1 MALNFN
7 VDPYYDDFDDTK
19 NFHRILFKPGK
30 AVQARELTQAQTIL
44 QDQITK
50 FANNIFKE
58 NSPVTGGQITT
69 NFKCFY
75 IKLQSTYNG
84 ASIDVSEFNGLLITN
99 STGTIKAKVVAVA
112 QATGTA
118 GEGDPPTL
126 IVVYKSGTQFTNNDI
141 IYDVNSNKACQAITN
156 DSTGQSSVV
165 SIAKGVFYVLGNFV
179 QIEPTTIVLS
189 KYDSTPSRRV
199 GLEITETIY
208 DFANDASLLDPAVGA
223 SNYQAPG
230 ADRYVISLELTAK
243 PLYFGD
249 DQFFI
254 ELLRI
259 ENGNVFKM
267 IDGSVYAAIDDY
279 FAKRDYETNGDY
291 IVNDFS
297 LTPKIDPDDEDKYI
311 MGVGKGLAYVHG
323 YRVENPSPVN
333 ISSNR
338 ARSNSSI
345 NNDNTVINYGSYF
358 TVANVVGANARV
370 FEVTTANTVD
380 FHCVSS
386 SDVFTANATTYNS
399 TLVARGYIRGLDFQ
413 SSPNNSDANT
423 YIYKAFVNDLQNQ
436 SLTGTVVSAGAT
448 TVVLPATNGKTSTV
462 NDAYIGVDISITSGT
477 NAGET
482 RTIIGY
488 VGSTRTATVNRS
500 WSVTPDNTS
509 TFALNFNTAD
519 IESMLQVSSNYT
531 IYGKAK
537 IDNTGK
543 QGNLASGD
551 TVFENPNKPELIF
564 TLGLPYVE
572 TITDASYTTFIE
584 SRSVSFGV
592 SGSDLAATISLTGS
606 YLGVIKHIGTESS
619 TLSSDLVEENF
630 TIIVTNK
637 GSNTKFDNGDI
648 VPWTISGRTI
658 DMNNNLSVAT
668 LKTLTSDL
676 TAFTATIIFKVS
688 VPTATNS
695 SLILKIKNLVTANA
709 NTIVTSGTQINTYT
723 FVDDGGT
730 SSGQIYIQA
739 AGVAAPGTKQSLY
752 LSDVKR
758 VVKIIDTKASGTVPL
773 TTMYNDSTYNVTSN
787 YVFDNGQRDGY
798 YDHASITLRPGAP
811 KPIGNLLVYVDY
823 YKHSGGDGYF
833 NKMSYVDISNAPENY
848 REIPNYTSKNGTTYS
863 LRDCLDFRPS
873 RQNAQTDFVFRY
885 SNPSDTRFGSL
896 LPVDSSS
903 FICDYEHYLGR
914 KDKLILTKD
923 RSLQIIEGSPSIN
936 PILPNEPDSSLT
948 IANITHNPYTG
959 YITTEV
965 PPGKLPDLSIDK
977 VQHRRYTMAD
987 IAGLDTRINRVEYYT
1002 SLNSLEQNANSLQI
1016 SDAYGLNRF
1025 KNGIMVDDFSS
1036 FSASDSGITDFNA
1049 NINRRTRQMTA
1060 GQVVKNFPLKN
1071 LAMVYNMN
1079 SPTATSISA
1088 LNFNV
1093 SRDGSVNYFTLPYTT
1108 RNIVSQKLASRTTN
1122 VNPFNTPFSK
1132 GSLSLS
1138 PNMDTW
1144 VDTTYS
1150 PGLLVVDSGLQVFQ
1164 RGDVTNTLSFGDW
1177 QTVPGTSVTSLQSQT
1192 SSPWATVSSTVGWTG
1207 GTTGL
1212 QQTTIQNST
1221 LSSTYITKFKEQQ
1234 TNLLGPYNKIDNTY
1248 SLNNGYINDISIL
1261 PWIKP
1266 QQISIKASN
1275 LLIKTKLYAFFDNI
1289 SVDEYVRK
1297 LNTIEVASVTGTFK
1311 VGDIV
1316 GYFSAG
1322 TFTPTAKVEGVYNYT
1337 DTTKVRLYVSN
1348 DFKTTTYN
1356 NSLALQNGF
1365 FNASGV
1371 YQSSTASGSVV
1382 ATQFGNSSE
1391 HYSGTLKDST
1401 SLTSIQLSPLASSV
1415 NDFYNGL
1422 TLYIT
1427 SGTGAG
1433 QSAVISDYVGSTKVA
1448 TLATPITVASV
1459 VGLPDRE
1466 TYSIGSTTG
1475 SIETNERGDFF
1486 GVFTVPANTFHTGQK
1501 VFRLDNRIN
1510 NNAGT
1515 VSTYAEG
1522 TFYAEGLQVN
1532 KQNIDFGASPAG
1544 AKDTFRQI
1552 LHKDSSYTTN
1562 SSEVQSISIVT
1573 DLEVPPPAGDGGGG
1587 DGGGADPVCQT
1598 FQIDPTNFPNGA
1610 FLSSIRVFFATKPT
1624 STNDGSPVTLSILG
1638 TLNGYPNGVTLDHSV
1653 VTLGPTEVKV
1663 SQTPQFLDSTTY
1675 TEFKFTAPVYIQS
1688 GVLYA
1693 FMVKSLSNEY
1703 TLWTAA
1709 TNEDALPSTVKNLPS
1724 DPYPS
1729 SITKISAAVYVG
1741 GMFISQNSKTWEADQ
1756 NQSVMFTA
1764 ERCVFNTAVTPSI
1777 RMVIPKKLPQRTLV
1791 DSEIDYYKNANTM
1804 TDLILTTSNSDM
1816 LVDAFNISTT
1826 DFVPSSTSINYN
1838 YDATL
1843 QNGTSAGQVG
1853 INPGKY
1859 GTTMYQHIHL
1869 DDNQGERVLFANSET
1884 SFSLYGQLSSQDNAV
1899 SPVISDAG
1907 TTVFTVQYDINN
1919 CPLSNS
1925 LISLVSGGTSYA
1937 TGNTTVTISPPTGKN
1952 GTQAYASRTIVNGVI
1967 TSIYLTDVG
1976 SGYIETPT
1984 VSINVSGGSAAGAS
1998 AIITGE
2004 TSKNGGPAATRYIT
2018 KKVVLD
2024 AGFDSGDLNVYLT
2037 AYRPNG
2043 TDILVYYK
2051 ILNRNDTQGF
2061 ADGSWTLMTK
2071 TRNSDTLNSKFRN
2084 DLHEYTFAPGS
2095 LGLEQGYVSYTSTN
2109 GQTYNSFNQFA
2120 IKIVLVTTDKTVV
2133 PYLTDMRCI
2142 ALPSNINSS
2151 IG

>member
-30 AVQARELTQAQTIL
+30 AVQARELTQAQAIL

-69 NFKCFY
+69 NFSCFY

-84 ASIDVSEFNGLLITN
+84 ATIDVSEFNGLLITN

-156 DSTGQSSVV
+156 NSTGQSSVV

-230 ADRYVISLELTAK
+230 ADRYVISLELTTK

-259 ENGNVFKM
+259 EEGNVFKM
-267 IDGSVYAAIDDY
+267 VNGSVYAAIDDY

-291 IVNDFS
+291 IVNDFG

-413 SSPNNSDANT
+413 SSPDNSDANT

-592 SGSDLAATISLTGS
+592 SGSDLTATIPLTGS

-658 DMNNNLSVAT
+658 DMNSNLSVAT

-709 NTIVTSGTQINTYT
+709 NTIVTNGTQINTYT

-798 YDHASITLRPGAP
+798 YDHASITLKPGAP
-811 KPIGNLLVYVDY
+811 KPVGNLLVYVDY

-896 LPVDSSS
+896 LPVDSSN

-923 RSLQIIEGSPSIN
+923 RSLQIIEGAPSIN

-1025 KNGIMVDDFSS
+1025 KNGIMVDDFSG
-1036 FSASDSGITDFNA
+1036 FSASDAGVTDFNA

-1060 GQVVKNFPLKN
+1060 GQIVKNFPLKN

-1079 SPTATSISA
+1079 SPTTASIAA
-1088 LNFNV
+1088 LNYNV
-1093 SRDGSVNYFTLPYTT
+1093 TRDGSVNYFTLPYTT
-1108 RNIVSQKLASRTTN
+1108 TNLVSQKLASRTTN
-1122 VNPFNTPFSK
+1122 VNPFNTPFAK
-1132 GSLSLS
+1132 GNLALS

-1150 PGLLVVDSGLQVFQ
+1150 PALLVVDPNLQVYQ
-1164 RGDVTNTLSFGDW
+1164 RGDVVNTLAFGDW
-1177 QTVPGTSVTSLQSQT
+1177 QTVPGTSATSLQSQT
-1192 SSPWATVSSTVGWTG
+1192 SSPWATISNSVGWTG

-1234 TNLLGPYNKIDNTY
+1234 TNLIGPYNKIDNTY
-1248 SLNNGYINDISIL
+1248 ALNNGYINDISIL

-1266 QQISIKASN
+1266 QQITIIASG
-1275 LLIKTKLYAFFDNI
+1275 LLIKTKLNAFFDNI
-1289 SVDEYVRK
+1289 NVNAYVRK
-1297 LNTIEVASVTGTFK
+1297 LNTIEVESVTGTFK
-1311 VGDIV
+1311 AGEII
-1316 GYFSAG
+1316 GYFSSG
-1322 TFTPTAKVEGVYNYT
+1322 TFTPTAKIVGVYNYT
-1337 DTTKVRLYVSN
+1337 DTTKMRLYVSN

-1356 NSLALQNGF
+1356 NSLTLQNGF

-1401 SLTSIQLSPLASSV
+1401 STTSITLSPLASSV

-1459 VGLPDRE
+1459 VGLPDKE
-1466 TYSIGSTTG
+1466 TYSIGSNTG

-1486 GVFTVPANTFHTGQK
+1486 GVFTVPANSFHTGQK

-1510 NNAGT
+1510 NNAAT

-1532 KQNIDFGASPAG
+1532 KQNIDFGASPSG
-1544 AKDTFRQI
+1544 AKDTFRQT
-1552 LHKDSSYTTN
+1552 LYKDSSYTTN
-1562 SSEVQSISIVT
+1562 TSEVQSRRIVT
-1573 DLEVPPPAGDGGGG
+1573 DLEPPPPWTG
-1587 DGGGADPVCQT
+1587 DPVAQT

-1610 FLSSIRVFFATKPT
+1610 FISTIRVFFASKPT
-1624 STNDGSPVTLSILG
+1624 STNDGSPITLSIVG
-1638 TLNGYPNGVTLDHSV
+1638 TLNGYPNGVTLDHAV
-1653 VTLGPTEVKV
+1653 ATLDPTKV
-1663 SQTPQFLDSTTY
+1663 RVSSTPQYLDTNAY
-1675 TEFKFTAPVYIQS
+1675 TEFTFSSPVYVQS

-1693 FMVKSLSNEY
+1693 FMVKSSSNEY
-1703 TLWTAA
+1703 TLWTASN
-1709 TNEDALPSTVKNLPS
+1709 NEEALPSTVKNLPT

-1729 SITKISAAVYVG
+1729 SITKISAAHYVG
-1741 GMFISQNSKTWEADQ
+1741 GLFLSQNSQTWEADQ
-1756 NQSVMFTA
+1756 NQNLMFTI

-1843 QNGTSAGQVG
+1843 QNGTSAGQVA

-1859 GTTMYQHIHL
+1859 GTTMYDHIHL

>member
-1 MALNFN
+1 M
-7 VDPYYDDFDDTK
+7 V
-19 NFHRILFKPGK
+19 
-30 AVQARELTQAQTIL
+30 
-44 QDQITK
+44 
-50 FANNIFKE
+50 
-58 NSPVTGGQITT
+58 
-69 NFKCFY
+69 
-75 IKLQSTYNG
+75 
-84 ASIDVSEFNGLLITN
+84 
-99 STGTIKAKVVAVA
+99 
-112 QATGTA
+112 
-118 GEGDPPTL
+118 
-126 IVVYKSGTQFTNNDI
+126 
-141 IYDVNSNKACQAITN
+141 
-156 DSTGQSSVV
+156 
-165 SIAKGVFYVLGNFV
+165 
-179 QIEPTTIVLS
+179 
-189 KYDSTPSRRV
+189 
-199 GLEITETIY
+199 
-208 DFANDASLLDPAVGA
+208 
-223 SNYQAPG
+223 
-230 ADRYVISLELTAK
+230 
-243 PLYFGD
+243 
-249 DQFFI
+249 
-254 ELLRI
+254 
-259 ENGNVFKM
+259 
-267 IDGSVYAAIDDY
+267 DGSVYAVIDDY

-297 LTPKIDPDDEDKYI
+297 ITPKVDPDDEDKYI
-311 MGVGKGLAYVHG
+311 LGVGKGLAYVHG

-338 ARSNSSI
+338 ARTVDSKG
-345 NNDNTVINYGSYF
+345 NDSTVINYGSYF
-358 TVANVVGANARV
+358 IVSDVHGANSKS
-370 FEVTTANTVD
+370 FDVTTANTVD
-380 FHCVSS
+380 FHCVSTNN
-386 SDVFTANATTYNS
+386 VHTANATTYNS
-399 TLVARGYIRGLDFQ
+399 TLVARGYIRGLDYQ
-413 SSPNNSDANT
+413 SAPTANANT
-423 YIYKAFVNDLQNQ
+423 HIFKAMVYDLQNQ
-436 SLTGTVVSAGAT
+436 ALTGTVVSASST
-448 TVVLPATNGKTSTV
+448 TVVLPATNGQTSSF
-462 NDAYIGVDISITSGT
+462 DGAYVGVDISITSGT

-482 RTIIGY
+482 RTITAY
-488 VGSTRTATVNRS
+488 TGSTRTATVNSS

-509 TFALNFNTAD
+509 IFVMNFNTAD
-519 IESMLQVSSNYT
+519 VESMLQINSSNYT
-531 IYGKAK
+531 VYGRAK
-537 IDNTGK
+537 IDDSGK
-543 QGNLASGD
+543 ENSLSSGD
-551 TVFENPNKPELIF
+551 AIFENPKKPELLFPI
-564 TLGLPYVE
+564 GLPYVSAVA
-572 TITDASYTTFIE
+572 DASYTSFIE
-584 SRSVSFGV
+584 IRGVTFGV
-592 SGSDLAATISLTGS
+592 AGSTLSATVDLTSYNDKIS
-606 YLGVIKHIGTESS
+606 HIGTEN
-619 TLSSDLVEENF
+619 TNLSADLVRENF
-630 TIIVTNK
+630 TIIVTNAQ
-637 GSNTKFDNGDI
+637 SNSKFAAGDI
-648 VPWTISGRTI
+648 VNWSVSPRTIS
-658 DMNNNLSVAT
+658 MNGDLSVAT
-668 LKTLTSDL
+668 LETTTADL
-676 TAFTATIIFKVS
+676 TAFTATIIFKVNIP
-688 VPTATNS
+688 VATDS
-695 SLILKIKNLVTANA
+695 GVVLKIKNLVTAA
-709 NTIVTSGTQINTYT
+709 TGTVVTNGTQVNTYT
-723 FVDDGGT
+723 YVDDGIS
-730 SSGQIYIQA
+730 SSGQVYIQA

-758 VVKIIDTKASGTVPL
+758 IVKIIDTKASGTLPL
-773 TTMYNDSTYNVTSN
+773 TSMYNNSTYDVTNN

-798 YDHASITLRPGAP
+798 YDHASISLRPGAP
-811 KPIGNLLVYVDY
+811 KPAGNLLVYLDY

-833 NKMSYVDISNAPENY
+833 NQSSYTGFSSPENY
-848 REIPNYTSKNGTTYS
+848 REIPDYTSKNGTTYS

-873 RQNAQTDFVFRY
+873 RQNAQADFVFRY
-885 SNPSDTRFGSL
+885 SNPSDSRFGFL
-896 LPVDSSS
+896 LPVDATS
-903 FICDYEHYLGR
+903 FICDYEYYLGR
-914 KDKLILTKD
+914 KDKLVLTKD
-923 RSLQIIEGSPSIN
+923 RSLQIIEGAPSVN

-959 YITTEV
+959 YVTTEA
-965 PPGKLPDLSIDK
+965 PTGKLPDLSIDK
-977 VQHRRYTMAD
+977 LQHRRYTMAD

-1025 KNGIMVDDFSS
+1025 KNGIMVDDFSG
-1036 FSASDSGITDFNA
+1036 FAASDSGVTDFNA
-1049 NINRRTRQMTA
+1049 NINRRTRQLTA
-1060 GQVVKNFPLKN
+1060 GQIVTNFPLKN

-1079 SPTATSISA
+1079 SPTAATISA

-1108 RNIVSQKLASRTTN
+1108 TNLISQKLASRTTN
-1122 VNPFNTPFSK
+1122 VNPFNTPYAK

-1150 PGLLVVDSGLQVFQ
+1150 PALLVVDPGLQVFQ
-1164 RGDVTNTLSFGDW
+1164 RGDVTNTLAFGDW
-1177 QTVPGTSVTSLQSQT
+1177 QTIPGTSITSLQSQT
-1192 SSPWATVSSTVGWTG
+1192 SSPWATISNTTGWTG
-1207 GTTGL
+1207 GSTGL

-1266 QQISIKASN
+1266 QQIVIKASS

-1289 SVDEYVRK
+1289 SVDKYVRK
-1297 LNTIEVASVTGTFK
+1297 LNTIEVESITGTFRE
-1311 VGDIV
+1311 GDII

-1322 TFTPTAKVEGVYNYT
+1322 TFTPTGKVEGVYNYT
-1337 DTTKVRLYVSN
+1337 DTTKIRLYVSN

-1356 NSLALQNGF
+1356 NGLALQNGF

-1382 ATQFGNSSE
+1382 ATQFNNSSE

-1427 SGTGAG
+1427 SGANPG

-1448 TLATPITVASV
+1448 TLATPIAVASV

-1466 TYSIGSTTG
+1466 TYSIGSSTG

-1486 GVFTVPANTFHTGQK
+1486 GVFTIPANTFHTGQK

-1510 NNAGT
+1510 NNIGT

-1532 KQNIDFGASPAG
+1532 KQNIDFGASPSG
-1544 AKDTFRQI
+1544 AKDVFKQT
-1552 LHKDSSYTTN
+1552 LYKDSSYTTN
-1562 SSEVQSISIVT
+1562 TSEVQTRRIVT
-1573 DLEVPPPAGDGGGG
+1573 DLQPPPPPGG
-1587 DGGGADPVCQT
+1587 DPVCQT

-1610 FLSSIRVFFATKPT
+1610 FLSSIRVFFASKPT
-1624 STNDGSPVTLSILG
+1624 STNDGSPITLSIVG

-1653 VTLGPTEVKV
+1653 VTLDPTQVKV
-1663 SQTPQFLDSTTY
+1663 SQTPQFIDSTTY
-1675 TEFKFTAPVYIQS
+1675 TEFTFTAPVYIQS

-1703 TLWTAA
+1703 TLWTASN
-1709 TNEDALPSTVKNLPS
+1709 NENALPSTVKNLPT

-1729 SITKISAAVYVG
+1729 SITKISAAHYVG
-1741 GMFISQNSKTWEADQ
+1741 GLFISQNSQTWEADQ
-1756 NQSVMFTA
+1756 NQSLMFTT

-1791 DSEIDYYKNANTM
+1791 DSEIDFYKNANTM
-1804 TDLILTTSNSDM
+1804 TDLTSTTSNSNM

-1843 QNGTSAGQVG
+1843 QSGISAGQVA

-1859 GTTMYQHIHL
+1859 GSTMYDHIYL
-1869 DDNQGERVLFANSET
+1869 NDNRGERLLIANSET

-1907 TTVFTVQYDINN
+1907 TSVFAVQYDINN
-1919 CPLSNS
+1919 CELSNS
-1925 LISLVSGGTSYA
+1925 LISIVSQGNSYA
-1937 TGNTTVTISPPTGKN
+1937 TGNTTVTISAPTGAN
-1952 GTQAYASRTIVNGVI
+1952 AVQAYASPVIGAGKI
-1967 TSIYLTDVG
+1967 TSIYLTTPG

-1984 VSINVSGGSAAGAS
+1984 ISINVSGGSAAGAS
-1998 AIITGE
+1998 ATITGE
-2004 TSKNGGPAATRYIT
+2004 TSKSGGPAATRYIT

-2024 AGFDSGDLNVYLT
+2024 AGFDSGDLNVYLS
-2037 AYRPNG
+2037 AYRPAG
-2043 TDILVYYK
+2043 TDIQVYYK

-2061 ADGSWTLMTK
+2061 ADGSWKLMTK
-2071 TRNSDTLNSKFRN
+2071 TKNSGTLYSKQRG

-2095 LGLEQGYVSYTSTN
+2095 LGLEQGYVSYVSTN

-2120 IKIVLVTTDKTVV
+2120 IKIVLVTKDKTVI

>member
-69 NFKCFY
+69 NFSCFY
-75 IKLQSTYNG
+75 IKLQTTYNG
-84 ASIDVSEFNGLLITN
+84 ATIDVTDFNGLLLTN
-99 STGTIKAKVVAVA
+99 ASGTIKAKVVAIA

-126 IVVYKSGTQFTNNDI
+126 IVVYKSGTQFTDNDI

-156 DSTGQSSVV
+156 GSTGQSSVV

-179 QIEPTTIVLS
+179 QIEPTTIILS

-208 DFANDASLLDPAVGA
+208 DYANDASLLDPAVGA

-230 ADRYVISLELTAK
+230 ADRYVISLDLTAK

-259 ENGNVFKM
+259 DDGNVFKM
-267 IDGSVYAAIDDY
+267 VDGSVYAAIDDY

-297 LTPKIDPDDEDKYI
+297 ITPKVDPDDEDKYI

-333 ISSNR
+333 ISTNR
-338 ARSNSSI
+338 ARTVNSKV
-345 NNDNTVINYGSYF
+345 NDTTVINYGNYF
-358 TVANVVGANARV
+358 IVSNVRGANSRT
-370 FEVTTANTVD
+370 FDVTTANTVD
-380 FHCVSS
+380 FHCVSTNN
-386 SDVFTANATTYNS
+386 VHTANATTYNS
-399 TLVARGYIRGLDFQ
+399 TLVSRGYIRGLDYQ
-413 SSPNNSDANT
+413 SAPTANANT
-423 YIYKAFVNDLQNQ
+423 HIFKAMVYDLQNQ
-436 SLTGTVVSAGAT
+436 ALTGTVVSASST
-448 TVVLPATNGKTSTV
+448 TIVLPATNGQTSSID
-462 NDAYIGVDISITSGT
+462 DAYVGVDISITSGT

-482 RTIIGY
+482 RTITAY

-509 TFALNFNTAD
+509 IFVMNFNTPD
-519 IESMLQVSSNYT
+519 VESMLQIDSSNYT
-531 IYGKAK
+531 VYGRAK
-537 IDNTGK
+537 IDDTGK
-543 QGNLASGD
+543 DNGLSSGKA
-551 TVFENPNKPELIF
+551 VLVNPNKPELIF
-564 TLGLPYVE
+564 PIGLPYVSG
-572 TITDASYTTFIE
+572 IADASYTTFIE
-584 SRSVSFGV
+584 IRGVSFGV
-592 SGSDLAATISLTGS
+592 AGSTLSATLPLDGS
-606 YLGVIKHIGTESS
+606 YLNVIKHIGTENT
-619 TLSSDLVEENF
+619 TLSTDLVRENF
-630 TIIVTNK
+630 TIIVTNAQ
-637 GSNTKFDNGDI
+637 SNSKFAAGDI
-648 VPWTISGRTI
+648 VNWSVSPRTIS
-658 DMNNNLSVAT
+658 MNGDLSVAT
-668 LKTLTSDL
+668 LETTTADL
-676 TAFTATIIFKVS
+676 TAFTATIIFKVD
-688 VPTATNS
+688 VPIATNS
-695 SLILKIKNLVTANA
+695 GLILKIKNLVKANA
-709 NTIVTSGTQINTYT
+709 NTIVTTGTQVNSYTY
-723 FVDDGGT
+723 VDDGIS
-730 SSGQIYIQA
+730 SSGQVYIQA
-739 AGVAAPGTKQSLY
+739 AGVVAPGTKQSLY

-758 VVKIIDTKASGTVPL
+758 VVRIIDTKSSGTLPL
-773 TTMYNDSTYNVTSN
+773 TSMYNNSTYNVTNN
-787 YVFDNGQRDGY
+787 YIFDNGQRDGY

-811 KPIGNLLVYVDY
+811 KPVGNLLVYLDY

-833 NKMSYVDISNAPENY
+833 SQTSYINSNSPEDY
-848 REIPNYTSKNGTTYS
+848 REIQNYTSKNGTTYS

-873 RQNAQTDFVFRY
+873 RQNAQTNFVFRY
-885 SNPSDTRFGSL
+885 SNPSDTRFGTL
-896 LPVDSSS
+896 LPVDATS

-948 IANITHNPYTG
+948 IANITHSPYTG
-959 YITTEV
+959 YVTTEA
-965 PPGKLPDLSIDK
+965 PIGKLPDLSVEK

-1025 KNGIMVDDFSS
+1025 KNGIMVDDFSG
-1036 FSASDSGITDFNA
+1036 FSASDSGVTDFNA

-1060 GQVVKNFPLKN
+1060 GQIVKNFPLKN

-1079 SPTATSISA
+1079 SPTEASISA

-1108 RNIVSQKLASRTTN
+1108 SNIISQKLASRTTN
-1122 VNPFNTPFSK
+1122 VNPFNTPFAK

-1150 PGLLVVDSGLQVFQ
+1150 PALLVVDPGLQVFQ
-1164 RGDVTNTLSFGDW
+1164 RGDVTNTLAFGDW
-1177 QTVPGTSVTSLQSQT
+1177 QTIPGTSVTSLQSQT
-1192 SSPWATVSSTVGWTG
+1192 SSPWATISNTTGWTG
-1207 GTTGL
+1207 GSTGL

-1234 TNLLGPYNKIDNTY
+1234 NNLLGPYNKIDNTY

-1266 QQISIKASN
+1266 QQIVIKASN
-1275 LLIKTKLYAFFDNI
+1275 LLIRTKLYAFFDNI
-1289 SVDEYVRK
+1289 SVDKYVRK
-1297 LNTIEVASVTGTFK
+1297 LNTIEVESITGTFRE
-1311 VGDIV
+1311 GDII

-1322 TFTPTAKVEGVYNYT
+1322 TFTPTGKVEGVYNYT
-1337 DTTKVRLYVSN
+1337 DTTKIRLYVSN

-1356 NSLALQNGF
+1356 NSLVIQNAL
-1365 FNASGV
+1365 FNTSGV
-1371 YQSSTASGSVV
+1371 YQSSTASGSVTS
-1382 ATQFGNSSE
+1382 TQ
-1391 HYSGTLKDST
+1391 HYSGTIKAAAST
-1401 SLTSIQLSPLASSV
+1401 TSITLSSLASSTT
-1415 NDFYNGL
+1415 DFYKDL

-1427 SGTGAG
+1427 SGPGAG
-1433 QSAVISDYVGSTKVA
+1433 QSAIISAYNGTTKVV
-1448 TLATPITVASV
+1448 TLATSITTSGTA
-1459 VGLPDRE
+1459 DTE
-1466 TYSIGSTTG
+1466 TYSIG

-1486 GVFTVPANTFHTGQK
+1486 GVFTIPANTFHTGQK
-1501 VFRLDNRIN
+1501 VFRLDNRTN
-1510 NNAGT
+1510 NNIGT

-1532 KQNIDFGASPAG
+1532 KQNIDFGASPSG
-1544 AKDTFRQI
+1544 AKDVFKQT
-1552 LHKDSSYTTN
+1552 LYKDSSYTTN
-1562 SSEVQSISIVT
+1562 TSEVQTRRIVT
-1573 DLEVPPPAGDGGGG
+1573 DLQPPPPPQG
-1587 DGGGADPVCQT
+1587 DPVCQT

-1610 FLSSIRVFFATKPT
+1610 FLSSIRVFFASKPT
-1624 STNDGSPVTLSILG
+1624 STNDGSPITLSIVG

-1653 VTLGPTEVKV
+1653 VTLDPTQVKV
-1663 SQTPQFLDSTTY
+1663 SQTPQFIDSTTY
-1675 TEFKFTAPVYIQS
+1675 TEFTFTAPVYIQS

-1703 TLWTAA
+1703 TLWTASN
-1709 TNEDALPSTVKNLPS
+1709 NENALPSTVKNLPT

-1729 SITKISAAVYVG
+1729 SITKISAAHYVG
-1741 GMFISQNSKTWEADQ
+1741 GLFISQNSQTWEADQ
-1756 NQSVMFTA
+1756 NQSLMFTT

-1791 DSEIDYYKNANTM
+1791 DSEIDFYKNANTM
-1804 TDLILTTSNSDM
+1804 TDLISTTSNSNM

-1843 QNGTSAGQVG
+1843 QNGTSAGQVA

-1859 GTTMYQHIHL
+1859 GSTMYEHIYL
-1869 DDNQGERVLFANSET
+1869 DDNQGERLLIANSET

-1907 TTVFTVQYDINN
+1907 TSVFAVQYDINN
-1919 CPLSNS
+1919 CELSNS
-1925 LISLVSGGTSYA
+1925 LISIVSQGSSYA
-1937 TGNTTVTISPPTGKN
+1937 TGNTTVVISAPTGAN
-1952 GTQAYASRTIVNGVI
+1952 AVQAYASPVIEAGKI
-1967 TSIYLTDVG
+1967 TSIYLTTPG

-1998 AIITGE
+1998 AIIAGE

-2018 KKVVLD
+2018 KKVVLE
-2024 AGFDSGDLNVYLT
+2024 AGFDSGDLNVYLS
-2037 AYRPNG
+2037 AYRPAK
-2043 TDILVYYK
+2043 TDIQVYYK

-2071 TRNSDTLNSKFRN
+2071 TKNSGTLYSKQRG
-2084 DLHEYTFAPGS
+2084 DLREYTFAPGT
-2095 LGLEQGYVSYTSTN
+2095 LGTEQGYVSYTSTN

-2120 IKIVLVTTDKTVV
+2120 IKIVLLTTDKTIV

-2142 ALPSNINSS
+2142 AMPSNINSS

>member
-69 NFKCFY
+69 NFNCYY
-75 IKLQSTYNG
+75 IKLQTTYNG
-84 ASIDVSEFNGLLITN
+84 ATIDISDFSGLLLTN
-99 STGTIKAKVVAVA
+99 ATGTIRAKVVAVA
-112 QATGTA
+112 QPTGTA

-126 IVVYKSGTQFTNNDI
+126 IVVYKSGTRFTDNDI
-141 IYDVNSNKACQAITN
+141 IYDVNSNKACQAVTN
-156 DSTGQSSVV
+156 NSTGESSVV

-208 DFANDASLLDPAVGA
+208 DYANDASLLDPAVGA

-230 ADRYVISLELTAK
+230 ADRYVISLELTSK

-254 ELLRI
+254 ELLRV
-259 ENGNVFKM
+259 EDGNVFKM
-267 IDGSVYAAIDDY
+267 VDGSVYAAIDDY

-297 LTPKIDPDDEDKYI
+297 ITPKVDPDDEDKYI

-338 ARSNSSI
+338 ARATSLK
-345 NNDNTVINYGSYF
+345 NNDTTVINYGSYF
-358 TVANVVGANARV
+358 IVSNVHGANSKT
-370 FEVTTANTVD
+370 FEVTTANTID
-380 FHCVSS
+380 FHCVST
-386 SDVFTANATTYNS
+386 DNVHTANATTYNS
-399 TLVARGYIRGLDFQ
+399 TLVARGYIRGLDYQ
-413 SSPNNSDANT
+413 SAPTANANT
-423 YIYKAFVNDLQNQ
+423 HIFKAMVYDLQNQ
-436 SLTGTVVSAGAT
+436 ALTGTLVSASST
-448 TVVLPATNGKTSTV
+448 TVVLPGTNGQTSSF
-462 NDAYIGVDISITSGT
+462 NDAYVGVDISITSGT

-482 RTIIGY
+482 RTITAY

-509 TFALNFNTAD
+509 TFVMNFNTAD
-519 IESMLQVSSNYT
+519 AESMLQVNNSNYT
-531 IYGKAK
+531 VYGSAK
-537 IDNTGK
+537 IDDTGK
-543 QGNLASGD
+543 QNGIASGD
-551 TVFENPNKPELIF
+551 AIFENPNKPELLFPI
-564 TLGLPYVE
+564 GLPFVSD
-572 TITDASYTTFIE
+572 ITDAIYTSFIE
-584 SRSVSFGV
+584 IRGVPFGV
-592 SGSDLAATISLTGS
+592 AGSTLSATVDLSSYNDKIS
-606 YLGVIKHIGTESS
+606 HIGTAGQA
-619 TLSSDLVEENF
+619 LSADLVRENF
-630 TIIVTNK
+630 TIIVTNAQ
-637 GSNTKFDNGDI
+637 SNSKFAAGDI
-648 VPWTISGRTI
+648 VNWSVSPRAIS
-658 DMNNNLSVAT
+658 MNGDLSVAT
-668 LKTLTSDL
+668 LTTTTADL
-676 TAFTATIIFKVS
+676 TAFTATIIFKVD
-688 VPTATNS
+688 VPVATDS
-695 SLILKIKNLVTANA
+695 GFVLKIKNLVTAANA
-709 NTIVTSGTQINTYT
+709 TVVTNGTQVNTYT
-723 FVDDGGT
+723 FVDDGVS
-730 SSGQIYIQA
+730 SSGQVYIQA

-758 VVKIIDTKASGTVPL
+758 IVKIIDTKASGTLPL
-773 TTMYNDSTYNVTSN
+773 TTMYNNSTYDVTNN

-798 YDHASITLRPGAP
+798 YDHASITLKPGAP
-811 KPIGNLLVYVDY
+811 KPAGNLLVYLDY

-833 NKMSYVDISNAPENY
+833 SQTSYTNSDSPENY
-848 REIPNYTSKNGTTYS
+848 REIPDYTSKNGTTYS

-885 SNPSDTRFGSL
+885 SNPSDTRVGIL
-896 LPVDSSS
+896 LPVDSTS

-914 KDKLILTKD
+914 KDKLVLTKD
-923 RSLQIIEGSPSIN
+923 RSLQIVEGSPSIN

-959 YITTEV
+959 YVTTESPV
-965 PPGKLPDLSIDK
+965 GKLPDLSIEK

-1036 FSASDSGITDFNA
+1036 FSASDSGVTDFNA
-1049 NINRRTRQMTA
+1049 NINRRTRQLTA
-1060 GQVVKNFPLKN
+1060 GQNVKNFPLKN

-1079 SPTATSISA
+1079 SPTSSSISA

-1108 RNIVSQKLASRTTN
+1108 SIIVSQKLASRTTN

-1138 PNMDTW
+1138 PNMDNW

-1150 PGLLVVDSGLQVFQ
+1150 PALLVVDPSLQIYQ
-1164 RGDVTNTLSFGDW
+1164 RGNVNNTLSFGDW
-1177 QTVPGTSVTSLQSQT
+1177 QTVPGTSATSLQSQT
-1192 SSPWATVSSTVGWTG
+1192 SSPWATVSNSVGWTG
-1207 GTTGL
+1207 GSTGL

-1221 LSSTYITKFKEQQ
+1221 LSSTYLTKFKEQQ
-1234 TNLLGPYNKIDNTY
+1234 TNILGPYNKIDNTY

-1266 QQISIKASN
+1266 QQIMIKASN
-1275 LLIKTKLYAFFDNI
+1275 LLIKTKLYAFFDNV
-1289 SVDEYVRK
+1289 SVDSYVRR

-1311 VGDIV
+1311 AGDII
-1316 GYFSAG
+1316 GYYSAG
-1322 TFTPTAKVEGVYNYT
+1322 TFTPTGKVEGVYNYT
-1337 DTTKVRLYVSN
+1337 DTTKIRLYVSN

-1356 NSLALQNGF
+1356 NGLALQNGF

-1382 ATQFGNSSE
+1382 ATQFSNSSE

-1422 TLYIT
+1422 TIYIT
-1427 SGTGAG
+1427 SGANPG
-1433 QSAVISDYVGSTKVA
+1433 QSAVISDYDGSTKVA
-1448 TLATPITVASV
+1448 TLATPIVVSSV
-1459 VGLPDRE
+1459 VGLPDKE

-1475 SIETNERGDFF
+1475 SIESNERGDFF

-1510 NNAGT
+1510 NNVGT
-1515 VSTYAEG
+1515 VTTYAEG
-1522 TFYAEGLQVN
+1522 TFYAEGLQIN
-1532 KQNIDFGASPAG
+1532 RQTIDFGASPSG
-1544 AKDTFRQI
+1544 AKDTFKQT
-1552 LHKDSSYTTN
+1552 LYKDSSYTTN
-1562 SSEVQSISIVT
+1562 TSEVQTRRIIT
-1573 DLEVPPPAGDGGGG
+1573 DLQPPPPWTG
-1587 DGGGADPVCQT
+1587 DPVAQT

-1610 FLSSIRVFFATKPT
+1610 FLSSIRVFFASKPT
-1624 STNDGSPVTLSILG
+1624 STNDGSPITLSIVG

-1653 VTLGPTEVKV
+1653 VTLDPTKVKV
-1663 SQTPQFLDSTTY
+1663 SSTPQHLDSTTY
-1675 TEFKFTAPVYIQS
+1675 TEFTFTSPVYIQS

-1693 FMVKSLSNEY
+1693 FIVKSLSNEY
-1703 TLWTAA
+1703 TLWTASN
-1709 TNEDALPSTVKNLPS
+1709 NEEALPSTVKNLS
-1724 DPYPS
+1724 TDPYPS
-1729 SITKISAAVYVG
+1729 SITKISAAHYVG
-1741 GMFISQNSKTWEADQ
+1741 GLFLSQNSQTWEADQ
-1756 NQSVMFTA
+1756 NQSVMFTID
-1764 ERCVFNTAVTPSI
+1764 RCVFNTSVTPSI
-1777 RMVIPKKLPQRTLV
+1777 RMVVPKKLPQRTLV
-1791 DSEIDYYKNANTM
+1791 DSEIDFYKNANTM
-1804 TDLILTTSNSDM
+1804 TDLISTTSNSNI

-1826 DFVPSSTSINYN
+1826 DFVPSSTSINYT

-1843 QNGTSAGQVG
+1843 QSGTSAGQVS
-1853 INPGKY
+1853 INPGNF
-1859 GTTMYQHIHL
+1859 GTTMYEHIYL
-1869 DDNQGERVLFANSET
+1869 DDNQRQRVLVANSET

-1907 TTVFTVQYDINN
+1907 TTVFTVQYNINN
-1919 CPLSNS
+1919 CELSNS
-1925 LISLVSGGTSYA
+1925 LISIVSQGNSYA
-1937 TGNTTVTISPPTGKN
+1937 TGNTTVSISAPTGAN
-1952 GTQAYASRTIVNGVI
+1952 ATQAYASPVIEAGKI
-1967 TSIYLTDVG
+1967 TSIYLTTPG

-1984 VSINVSGGSAAGAS
+1984 VSIDVSGGSAAGAS

-2004 TSKNGGPAATRYIT
+2004 TSKNGGPATTRYVT
-2018 KKVVLD
+2018 KKVVLE
-2024 AGFDSGDLNVYLT
+2024 AGFDSGDLNVYLS
-2037 AYRPNG
+2037 AYRPAK
-2043 TDILVYYK
+2043 TDIQVYYK
-2051 ILNRNDTQGF
+2051 ILNRNDTQSF
-2061 ADGSWTLMTK
+2061 ADGSWILMTK
-2071 TRNSDTLNSKFRN
+2071 TKNSNTLYSKFRG

-2095 LGLEQGYVSYTSTN
+2095 LGTEQGYVSYTSTN

-2120 IKIVLVTTDKTVV
+2120 IKIVLLTTDTTIV
-2133 PYLTDMRCI
+2133 PHLTDMRCI

>member
-58 NSPVTGGQITT
+58 NSPVTGGQLTT
-69 NFKCFY
+69 NFSCYY

-84 ASIDVSEFNGLLITN
+84 ATIDVTEFNGLLLTN
-99 STGTIKAKVVAVA
+99 ATGTIRAKVVAVA
-112 QATGTA
+112 QATGAA

-126 IVVYKSGTQFTNNDI
+126 VVVYKSGTQFTDNDI

-156 DSTGQSSVV
+156 SSTGQSSVV

-179 QIEPTTIVLS
+179 QIEPTTIILS

-208 DFANDASLLDPAVGA
+208 DYANDASLLDPAVGA

-230 ADRYVISLELTAK
+230 ADRYVISLDLTSK

-249 DQFFI
+249 DQLFI

-259 ENGNVFKM
+259 EDGNVFKM
-267 IDGSVYAAIDDY
+267 VDGTVYAVIDDY

-297 LTPKIDPDDEDKYI
+297 ITPKVDPDDGTKYI

-338 ARSNSSI
+338 ARTVDSK
-345 NNDNTVINYGSYF
+345 NNDTTVINYGSYF
-358 TVANVVGANARV
+358 IVSNVHGANSKT
-370 FEVTTANTVD
+370 FDVTTANTVD
-380 FHCVSS
+380 FHCVSTNN
-386 SDVFTANATTYNS
+386 VHTANATTYNS
-399 TLVARGYIRGLDFQ
+399 TLVARGYIRGLDYQ
-413 SSPNNSDANT
+413 SAPTANANT
-423 YIYKAFVNDLQNQ
+423 HIFKAMVYDLQNQ
-436 SLTGTVVSAGAT
+436 ALTGTLVSATSTA
-448 TVVLPATNGKTSTV
+448 VVLPATNGRTSSFD
-462 NDAYIGVDISITSGT
+462 DAYVGVDISITSGT

-482 RTIIGY
+482 RTITAY

-500 WSVTPDNTS
+500 WSVIPDNTS
-509 TFALNFNTAD
+509 IFVMNFNTAD
-519 IESMLQVSSNYT
+519 VESMLQVDTSNYT
-531 IYGKAK
+531 VYGRAK
-537 IDNTGK
+537 IDDTGK
-543 QGNLASGD
+543 EGNLPAGD
-551 TVFENPNKPELIF
+551 TIFENPNKPELLFPI
-564 TLGLPYVE
+564 GLPYVKS
-572 TITDASYTTFIE
+572 ISDAYYTSFIE
-584 SRSVSFGV
+584 IRGVPFGV
-592 SGSDLAATISLTGS
+592 AGSTLSATVDLGS
-606 YLGVIKHIGTESS
+606 YNDKISHIGTAGQ
-619 TLSSDLVEENF
+619 TLSTDLVRENF
-630 TIIVTNK
+630 TIIVTNAQ
-637 GSNTKFDNGDI
+637 SNSKFAAGDI
-648 VPWTISGRTI
+648 VNWSVSPRSIS
-658 DMNNNLSVAT
+658 MNGDLSIAT
-668 LKTLTSDL
+668 LTTTTSDL
-676 TAFTATIIFKVS
+676 TAFTATIIFKVD
-688 VPTATNS
+688 VPVATDS
-695 SLILKIKNLVTANA
+695 GFVLKIKNLVVA
-709 NTIVTSGTQINTYT
+709 NTGKVVTDGTQVNTYT
-723 FVDDGGT
+723 YVDDGVS
-730 SSGQIYIQA
+730 SSGQVYINA
-739 AGVAAPGTKQSLY
+739 SGVAAPGTKQSLY

-758 VVKIIDTKASGTVPL
+758 IVKIIDTKNNNTLP
-773 TTMYNDSTYNVTSN
+773 TTAMYTNSSYDVTSN
-787 YVFDNGQRDGY
+787 YTFDNGQRDGY
-798 YDHASITLRPGAP
+798 YDHASITLKPGAP
-811 KPIGNLLVYVDY
+811 KPSGHLHILLDY

-833 NKMSYVDISNAPENY
+833 NVLSYTSSNSPENY

-873 RQNAQTDFVFRY
+873 RQNAQSNFVFRY
-885 SNPSDTRFGSL
+885 SNPSDTRFGTL
-896 LPVDSSS
+896 LPIDSTS
-903 FICDYEHYLGR
+903 FICDYEYYLGR

-923 RSLQIIEGSPSIN
+923 RSLQIIEGSPSIS

-959 YITTEV
+959 YVTTES
-965 PPGKLPDLSIDK
+965 PIGKLPDLSIEK

-1036 FSASDSGITDFNA
+1036 FSASDSGVTDFNA
-1049 NINRRTRQMTA
+1049 NINRRTRQLTA
-1060 GQVVKNFPLKN
+1060 GQDVKNFPLKN

-1079 SPTATSISA
+1079 SPTAASISA
-1088 LNFNV
+1088 LNYNV

-1108 RNIVSQKLASRTTN
+1108 TNIVSQKLASRTTN
-1122 VNPFNTPFSK
+1122 VNPFNTPYSK

-1150 PGLLVVDSGLQVFQ
+1150 PALLVVDPGLQVFQ
-1164 RGDVTNTLSFGDW
+1164 RGDVTNTLAFGDW
-1177 QTVPGTSVTSLQSQT
+1177 QTIPGTTITSLQSQK
-1192 SSPWATVSSTVGWTG
+1192 SSPWATISNSVGWTG
-1207 GTTGL
+1207 GSTGL

-1221 LSSTYITKFKEQQ
+1221 LSSTYLTKFKEQQ
-1234 TNLLGPYNKIDNTY
+1234 NNLLGPYNKIDNTY

-1266 QQISIKASN
+1266 QQIVIKASN
-1275 LLIKTKLYAFFDNI
+1275 LLIKTKLYAFFDNV
-1289 SVDEYVRK
+1289 SVDAYVRR
-1297 LNTIEVASVTGTFK
+1297 LNTIEVESITGTFK
-1311 VGDIV
+1311 AGDII
-1316 GYFSAG
+1316 GYYSSGA
-1322 TFTPTAKVEGVYNYT
+1322 FTATGKVEGVYNYT
-1337 DTTKVRLYVSN
+1337 DTTKIRLYVSN

-1356 NSLALQNGF
+1356 NGLALQNSF

-1382 ATQFGNSSE
+1382 ATQFNNSSE

-1401 SLTSIQLSPLASSV
+1401 SLTSIQLSPLASST
-1415 NDFYNGL
+1415 NNFYNGL

-1427 SGTGAG
+1427 SGAG
-1433 QSAVISDYVGSTKVA
+1433 GISGQKSVITAYNGTTKVV
-1448 TLATPITVASV
+1448 TLATPIVVASV
-1459 VGLPDRE
+1459 VGLPDKE
-1466 TYSIGSTTG
+1466 TYSIGSSTS

-1510 NNAGT
+1510 NNAAT

-1544 AKDTFRQI
+1544 AKDVFKQTLTR
-1552 LHKDSSYTTN
+1552 DSSYTTN
-1562 SSEVQSISIVT
+1562 TSEVQTRRLVT
-1573 DLEVPPPAGDGGGG
+1573 DLPFPGV
-1587 DGGGADPVCQT
+1587 DPVAQT

-1610 FLSSIRVFFATKPT
+1610 FLSTFRLFFATKPT
-1624 STNDGSPVTLSILG
+1624 STNDGAPITLSIVG
-1638 TLNGYPNGVTLDHSV
+1638 TLNGYPNGTTLDHSV
-1653 VTLGPTEVKV
+1653 VTLDPTKVKI
-1663 SQTPQFLDSTTY
+1663 SSTPQFLDSTTY
-1675 TEFKFTAPVYIQS
+1675 TEFNFTSPVYIES

-1693 FMVKSLSNEY
+1693 FIVKSASNEY
-1703 TLWTAA
+1703 TMWTASN
-1709 TNEDALPSTVKNLPS
+1709 NEDALPSTVKNLPT

-1729 SITKISAAVYVG
+1729 SITKISAAHYVG
-1741 GMFISQNSKTWEADQ
+1741 GMFISQNAQTWEADQ
-1756 NQSVMFTA
+1756 NQSLMFTVD
-1764 ERCVFNTAVTPSI
+1764 RCVFNTAVTPAI

-1791 DSEIDYYKNANTM
+1791 DSEIDFYKNANTM
-1804 TDLILTTSNSDM
+1804 TDLISTTSNSNM

-1826 DFVPSSTSINYN
+1826 DFVPSSTSINYS

-1843 QNGTSAGQVG
+1843 QDGTSAGQVA

-1859 GTTMYQHIHL
+1859 GTTMYEHIYL
-1869 DDNQGERVLFANSET
+1869 DDNKGERLLIANSET
-1884 SFSLYGQLSSQDNAV
+1884 SFSLYGQLYSQDNAV

-1919 CPLSNS
+1919 CELSNS
-1925 LISLVSGGTSYA
+1925 LISIVSQGSSYNIS
-1937 TGNTTVTISPPTGKN
+1937 NTTVSISAPTGLN
-1952 GTQAYASRTIVNGVI
+1952 GTQAYASPVITSGKI
-1967 TSIYLTDVG
+1967 TSIYLTTPG

-1984 VSINVSGGSAAGAS
+1984 VSIVVGSGSASGAS
-1998 AIITGE
+1998 ATITGE
-2004 TSKNGGPAATRYIT
+2004 TSKSGGPAATRYIT

-2024 AGFDSGDLNVYLT
+2024 AGFDSGDLNVYLS
-2037 AYRPNG
+2037 AYRPFG
-2043 TDILVYYK
+2043 TDIQVYYK

-2071 TRNSDTLNSKFRN
+2071 TKNSGTLYSNQRG

-2095 LGLEQGYVSYTSTN
+2095 LGSEQGYVSYVSTN

-2120 IKIVLVTTDKTVV
+2120 IKIVLITSDKTIV

-2151 IG
+2151 IA